1 MIKNNLI
8 CICALVL
15 FSLSTSGCNA
25 TTLQVKA
32 PVSELKT
39 RALFLQPPFNVNN
52 LLRVKNTDTREF
64 ACKKPPPP
72 VHNLTFNGFYRS
84 GSSSSVVDKEAM
96 RIYRVSRKPIDK
108 FASSIIK
115 MSDRYLSSVKGN
127 LDIARCVLDWL
138 YHWGKGKAFL
148 GAVSQQGGFVRKWAL
163 GTISLAY
170 LKIRNADD
178 LSALKKK
185 KIKNWISEWA
195 YWVRDDYSTDMHK
208 NSRKNNHVYWAAWS
222 VGLSGVVLNNR
233 SHFNWMIEQQRNAM
247 QQIQGDGTLPL
258 EMDRRSKALHY
269 HVYSTQALVLIATLA
284 ARNGIDLYGDRGEAL
299 HRLVKRTVGGLNN
312 PTFFSTKTGV
322 KQTWVGKLSG
332 GKLAW
337 MEAYYS
343 RYPTPEIKYWID
355 IYRPM
360 KNRRVGG
367 NATLLYGTR

>member
-1 MIKNNLI
+1 MIKQNLI
-8 CICALVL
+8 CIYVLVL
-15 FSLSTSGCNA
+15 FSLIISGCN
-25 TTLQVKA
+25 TITLPVKS
-32 PVSELKT
+32 PVSELKNQV
-39 RALFLQPPFNVNN
+39 LFLQPPFNVNS
-52 LLRVKNTDTREF
+52 LLWVTNTDTRGF
-64 ACKKPPPP
+64 VCKKPPAP
-72 VHNLTFNGFYRS
+72 VYNLTFGGFYRS

-96 RIYRVSRKPIDK
+96 RRYRSSRKPIDR

-127 LDIARCVLDWL
+127 SDIARCVLDWL
-138 YHWGKGKAFL
+138 YYWGKGKAFL
-148 GAVSQQGGFVRKWAL
+148 GANSQQGGFVSKWAL

-170 LKIRNADD
+170 LKIQNADG
-178 LSALKKK
+178 LSTFKKN

-195 YWVRDDYSTDMHK
+195 YWVRDDYSTDIHK
-208 NSRKNNHVYWAAWS
+208 NSRNNNHAYWAAWS
-222 VGLSGVVLNNR
+222 IGLSGVVLNNR
-233 SHFNWMIEQQRNAM
+233 SHFNWMIERYRNAM

-258 EMDRRSKALHY
+258 EMGRRSKALHY

-284 ARNGIDLYGDRGEAL
+284 ARNGIDLYGDGGGAL
-299 HRLVKRTVGGLNN
+299 HRLVKRTVGGLND
-312 PTFFSTKTGV
+312 PTFFSKKTGV

-355 IYRPM
+355 IHRPM

-367 NATLLYGTR
+367 NATLLYGAR